1 MQSLQDRVAVI
12 TGGTSGIGAAIARA
26 FHAEGATVV
35 VADRNRPEVA
45 GAILDLL
52 EGDDARVH
60 YRGLEVTE
68 AEQIGELFVWVEERF
83 GGADILVNSVGYST
97 HANVVDMT
105 LEEWRQVIDINLTAT
120 FLCARAAL
128 PAMLSRGRGRII
140 NIASQLGQL
149 GAAEVAHFSASKAGV
164 IGFSKALAREVIR
177 EGVNVNVI
185 APGPVNTP
193 ALAREPEEW
202 RRAKMAG
209 LPIGRFGEVEEIAPT
224 AVLLASDAG
233 SFYVGQTLG
242 PNGGDVML

>member
-1 MQSLQDRVAVI
+1 MQALQDRVAVI

-26 FHAEGATVV
+26 FHGEGATVV
-35 VADRNRPEVA
+35 LADRALPEVA
-45 GAILDLL
+45 GAIVDLL
-52 EGDDARVH
+52 EQDEARVH
-60 YRGLEVTE
+60 YRRLDVTDADEV
-68 AEQIGELFVWVEERF
+68 AAFFAWVEERF

-97 HANVVDMT
+97 HARVVDMT
-105 LEEWRQVIDINLTAT
+105 LEEWREVLEINLTAT

-128 PAMLSRGRGRII
+128 PAMLRKGRGRII

-149 GAAEVAHFSASKAGV
+149 GSAEVAHFSASKAGV

-202 RRAKMAG
+202 KREKMAS
-209 LPIGRFGEVEEIAPT
+209 LPIGRFGEVDEVAPT